1 MEEIN
6 KEIEQL
12 AKQSGEEK
20 SDGNRQEIEEK
31 KSQLKLLLH
40 INRVDQQLLN
50 QSIAQISR
58 YSNLLYCS
66 KIISSKGLG
75 LPRLH
80 LWTEA
85 FRVNAINNYKNSLP
99 FKQTSAGGKLHGL

>member
-66 KIISSKGLG
+66 KIISSS
-75 LPRLH
+75 RTRASTFTH
-80 LWTEA
+80 
-85 FRVNAINNYKNSLP
+85 VNGSISC
-99 FKQTSAGGKLHGL
+99 

>member
-20 SDGNRQEIEEK
+20 GEGNRQEIEEK

-58 YSNLLYCS
+58 YGIELYCS
-66 KIISSKGLG
+66 KIISSSRIDWPQSLMSIV
-75 LPRLH
+75 
-80 LWTEA
+80 
-85 FRVNAINNYKNSLP
+85 FVVN
-99 FKQTSAGGKLHGL
+99 